1 MTCDFKPVPC
11 RSVKGRCAILDVE
24 TTGLNPKI
32 SEVLQL
38 AIVDSVDGGVVLND
52 FYDVHSE
59 EWPEA
64 QAVNRI
70 TKEMVRGL
78 PFLKDEAAEVSEILA
93 KFDVIA
99 GYNICFDLQFLRNA
113 GVRIPRVPIVD
124 LMVDYSEMKGEYV
137 LKRWK
142 LSQACAWAGCEL
154 LKAHDAVTDS
164 LATLALYNKLREDFR
179 CRHATDTTTICT
191 LPIFTGN
198 TGHHSL

>member
-1 MTCDFKPVPC
+1 MSCDFKPVPC

-52 FYDVHSE
+52 FYDVHSD

-124 LMVDYSEMKGEYV
+124 LMVDYSELRGEYV

-164 LATLALYNKLREDFR
+164 LATLALYNKLRD
-179 CRHATDTTTICT
+179 D
-191 LPIFTGN
+191 
-198 TGHHSL
+198 SL